1 MRRVHPSDK
10 PVTPP
15 PPAARR
21 GRWVWVAA
29 AGAVVV
35 LAVGGW
41 PLVRERAR
49 AAADR
54 SAALAAAHDQ
64 RPDAGERLTACL
76 ARDPDDTEVLETL
89 VVWSLRG
96 GAPFAQF
103 EAHLDRLCELKP
115 ADPAPWRTRATQRIR
130 AGRVAEGIAD
140 GLRALEL
147 DPGDS
152 DTLELV
158 ATYAL
163 EAGDPALAVREL
175 GRRLDFPPRPPDDV
189 AALLVRAHLQ
199 AGDGGRAEQALD
211 RYFPATRTD
220 AQARLL
226 RGLVH
231 QAAGRH
237 TDAVPLLRAAGQS
250 SEHRSAALSALAK
263 SLSALGREEDAR
275 KVLDELDA
283 AQARARVVLDAAQ
296 RPDDLAAQVRAAEV
310 HLADGKPAEAVGV
323 LERATAALGRSP
335 EATAVLARAYRQLG
349 REDLARRC
357 EQAGP

>member
-76 ARDPDDTEVLETL
+76 ARDP
-89 VVWSLRG
+89 
-96 GAPFAQF
+96 
-103 EAHLDRLCELKP
+103 
-115 ADPAPWRTRATQRIR
+115 APWRTRATQRIR

-175 GRRLDFPPRPPDDV
+175 GRRL
-189 AALLVRAHLQ
+189 
-199 AGDGGRAEQALD
+199 
-211 RYFPATRTD
+211 
-220 AQARLL
+220 
-226 RGLVH
+226 
-231 QAAGRH
+231 
-237 TDAVPLLRAAGQS
+237 
-250 SEHRSAALSALAK
+250 
-263 SLSALGREEDAR
+263 
-275 KVLDELDA
+275 
-283 AQARARVVLDAAQ
+283 
-296 RPDDLAAQVRAAEV
+296 
-310 HLADGKPAEAVGV
+310 
-323 LERATAALGRSP
+323 
-335 EATAVLARAYRQLG
+335 
-349 REDLARRC
+349 
-357 EQAGP
+357 